1 MSYLYKYQSSLRKFH
16 SSDTCLSY
24 LNDKIAKGFDSS
36 LLTGIVL
43 FHLQKAFDTIDHN
56 ILIKKMFFL
65 SFTDETIKW
74 YTSYLSNRK
83 FIISME
89 NANSDKASITCGVP
103 QGSVL
108 GPLLFL
114 IYINDIPQAVDRE
127 LLLYADDTCLVF
139 EQRNIKTIEEHLN
152 RDFSTLVDWFVDNR
166 LSVHFGEDKTKSIL
180 FSPKHRSKSVR
191 QIGISYKDVKIKQ
204 YSKVT
209 YLGCVLDE
217 CLTGESMAMQVCT
230 KVTSKLKFLYRK
242 NRFLSKDLRR
252 LLCNALIQ
260 PHFDYACAAWYPNLN
275 KKYKN
280 KLQVLQNKCIRFC
293 LQLDNKEHIGTEH
306 FDKINWLPID
316 RRFKQAPVFLQA
328 FLSFL

>member
-1 MSYLYKYQSSLRKFH
+1 M
-16 SSDTCLSY
+16 
-24 LNDKIAKGFDSS
+24 
-36 LLTGIVL
+36 VL
-43 FHLQKAFDTIDHN
+43 IDLQKAFDTIDHN
-56 ILIKKMFFL
+56 ILIKKIPFL
-65 SFTDETIKW
+65 GFTDETIKW

-280 KLQVLQNKCIRFC
+280 KLQAYKTSVYVCAY
-293 LQLDNKEHIGTEH
+293 
-306 FDKINWLPID
+306 NWTRESTSELNILT
-316 RRFKQAPVFLQA
+316 RLAGFQ
-328 FLSFL
+328 

>member
-1 MSYLYKYQSSLRKFH
+1 MPYL
-16 SSDTCLSY
+16 
-24 LNDKIAKGFDSS
+24 G
-36 LLTGIVL
+36 
-43 FHLQKAFDTIDHN
+43 
-56 ILIKKMFFL
+56 
-65 SFTDETIKW
+65 FTDETIKW

-103 QGSVL
+103 QGSIL

-114 IYINDIPQAVDRE
+114 IYINDILQAVDSE
-127 LLLYADDTCLVF
+127 LLLYADDTCLIF
-139 EQRNIKTIEEHLN
+139 QHRNIKTLEEHLN
-152 RDFSTLVDWFVDNR
+152 RCFSTMVDCVADNR
-166 LSVHFGEDKTKSIL
+166 LSVHFGEDETKSIL
-180 FSPKHRSKSVR
+180 FSPKHRSKSIG
-191 QIGISYKDVKIKQ
+191 QIDISYKDIKIKQ

-217 CLTGESMAMQVCT
+217 CLTGESMAMQVC
-230 KVTSKLKFLYRK
+230 KEVTSKLKFLYRK

-280 KLQVLQNKCIRFC
+280 KLQVLQNKCICFY
-293 LQLDNKEHIGTEH
+293 LLLDNRDHIGTEH

-316 RRFKQAPVFLQA
+316 QRFKQC
-328 FLSFL
+328 LSTSILKFF